1 MRREEEDTFDAFVRG
16 RMSDLLRFGHMLTG
30 NADAAADLV
39 QDALERTLAAW
50 PRVRN
55 RDDPEGYVR
64 RTMVNRNVSVWRRRR
79 REYLTDDVPESGQHV
94 DPPLPDQELQA
105 ALDSLPRRQRAVLVL
120 RFAEDL
126 SERQTADMLGCS
138 VGTVKSQTSKA
149 LAKLRLRLPE
159 AAGTTTRAAAGGVPP
174 RPVRPTAAE
183 SPTESTVVM
192 ETPAELPAAVDHPA
206 KRPAGEG
213 ENTRWTR

>member
-1 MRREEEDTFDAFVRG
+1 VRREEEDAFDAFVRG

-94 DPPLPDQELQA
+94 DPPLPDQELQD

-159 AAGTTTRAAAGGVPP
+159 AAAP
-174 RPVRPTAAE
+174 RHGMAPRDSSPAPFRPEAE
-183 SPTESTVVM
+183 SPIESTVVM
-192 ETPAELPAAVDHPA
+192 ESPAQNPAAADHPA
-206 KRPAGEG
+206 KRPAAGEG